1 MGWRRFDPSM
11 RVTARLGMFR
21 RAGTGRRVAARVGW
35 LLASALL
42 AGSSQAS
49 DRPYRVISSA
59 AAEEDAVGGE
69 LSLETWASRLGPVR
83 SVYAAPEYTFDPT
96 TSLQLELVSA
106 RERDAQGTASGA
118 GLEFK
123 HLFNHLAR
131 DGYGWGIVVSFDS
144 AKEGSGVWRRD
155 EWGMRVPLTV
165 SLWGGD
171 GLLHLN
177 AGFTRLRDQLEW
189 ITAAALEREVFRRTV
204 LFGEI
209 AHIGD
214 STLLHTGVRYWVR
227 REKLAIDF
235 SVQQLRADGSR
246 HSGGVIGIAWYEL

>member
-11 RVTARLGMFR
+11 RVTAGLRILR

-42 AGSSQAS
+42 TGSSQAS

-83 SVYAAPEYTFDPT
+83 AVYAAPEYTFEPT

-106 RERDAQGTASGA
+106 RERDAHGTASGA

-165 SLWGGD
+165 SLWEGE

-177 AGFTRLRDQLEW
+177 AGFTRLRDEREW
-189 ITAAALEREVFRRTV
+189 ITALALEREVFKRTV

-214 STLLHTGVRYWVR
+214 STLLHTGVRYWIR
-227 REKLAIDF
+227 REKLAVDF
-235 SVQQLRADGSR
+235 SLQRLHIGVGNQN
-246 HSGGVIGIAWYEL
+246 GGVVGIAWYEL